1 MRVNSPTQSIAPLDV
16 VADVVLP
23 RTTRVLP
30 RVEAVRDHYLCRT
43 GKALDWQLAI
53 WCLDRLES
61 ARRIQ

>member
-1 MRVNSPTQSIAPLDV
+1 VNSLIERISPLDV

-23 RTTRVLP
+23 RTNAVLP

-53 WCLDRLES
+53 WCLDRLNS
-61 ARRIQ
+61 GRKG